1 MIDKSET
8 NSTIRIPKRATI
20 SAIAKLAGV
29 GTATVDRVLNNR
41 AHVSEATKQ
50 RVIQA
55 KAAIETGST
64 LGERPRP
71 WRLKVFLPDEAG
83 PSTDQLATSLQEYSS
98 RGNATVECVLS
109 KKLEPAQL
117 ARKLNACAGQGVDAV
132 AFQALDDP
140 RVHDAI
146 EYLANLNIPALAIM
160 SGLEHP
166 ALIGFIGINNRT
178 AGRTAGY
185 LMGRFT
191 RQSGSVL
198 VVTGGEL
205 YRVHEDREIGFR
217 ACLRQSF
224 PHIKDAIIVNGQD
237 DAEGNYHGVRK
248 ALSQRNDIV
257 GIYNV
262 GGGNQ
267 GVVRA
272 LKDEGVADELVFLGH
287 NLTSRTKSYLLD
299 GTMDVVIH
307 LNVGIVA
314 EQTVEALVSHLEK
327 RPFKPSPILTGIITR
342 ENIIGATF
350 A

>member
-1 MIDKSET
+1 MDNSET
-8 NSTIRIPKRATI
+8 SSKVHIPKRATI

-29 GTATVDRVLNNR
+29 GTATVDRVLNDR
-41 AHVSEATKQ
+41 AHVGEATKQ
-50 RVIQA
+50 RVMQA
-55 KAAIETGST
+55 KAAIEAGAT

-71 WRLKVFLPDEAG
+71 WRLKVFLPGEAG
-83 PSTDQLATSLQEYSS
+83 HSTDLLATCLQDCGT
-98 RGNATVECVLS
+98 RGNATIECVFT

-117 ARKLNACAGQGVDAV
+117 ARKLNACAGQDVDAV

-140 RVHDAI
+140 RVHDAV
-146 EYLANLNIPALAIM
+146 EYLARLNIPALTIM

-166 ALIGFIGINNRT
+166 ALIGFIGINNRA

-185 LMGRFT
+185 LMGRLT

-217 ACLRQSF
+217 ACLRQDF
-224 PHIKDAIIVNGQD
+224 PQISEAVVVYGQD
-237 DAEGNYHGVRK
+237 DAEGNYHGVRQ
-248 ALSQRNDIV
+248 ALRQRNDII

-262 GGGNQ
+262 GGGHQ

-272 LKDEGVADELVFLGH
+272 LKDEGIANEVVFLGH

-299 GTMDVVIH
+299 GTMDIVIH
-307 LNVGIVA
+307 LNVRIVA
-314 EQTVEALVSHLEK
+314 EQTVAALVSHLEN
-327 RPFKPSPILTGIITR
+327 RPFKPRPILTGIITR